1 MEEVKKNVYNME
13 VIIDKYYYDPQL
25 HDDDLPEGT
34 NNTWVQEDIFRCE
47 VLAESREIAESILE
61 EKLDEIRPKLN
72 KKLLVDI
79 GFTISPVISTVQ
91 ADFSIEELTIEKL
104 ISKSKFL
111 FNNQTCNS
119 NVIVDEDFISIG
131 ENKIPIL

>member
-1 MEEVKKNVYNME
+1 LPNYLNRSLRRYANGGSKKNVYNME

-79 GFTISPVISTVQ
+79 WIYYLS
-91 ADFSIEELTIEKL
+91 
-104 ISKSKFL
+104 
-111 FNNQTCNS
+111 CNFDCS
-119 NVIVDEDFISIG
+119 S
-131 ENKIPIL
+131 

>member
-1 MEEVKKNVYNME
+1 MEEVKKNAYNME
-13 VIIDKYYYDPQL
+13 VIIDKYYYDPKL

-47 VLAESREIAESILE
+47 VLAESEEKAESVLE

-91 ADFSIEELTIEKL
+91 ADF
-104 ISKSKFL
+104 
-111 FNNQTCNS
+111 FN
-119 NVIVDEDFISIG
+119 
-131 ENKIPIL
+131 